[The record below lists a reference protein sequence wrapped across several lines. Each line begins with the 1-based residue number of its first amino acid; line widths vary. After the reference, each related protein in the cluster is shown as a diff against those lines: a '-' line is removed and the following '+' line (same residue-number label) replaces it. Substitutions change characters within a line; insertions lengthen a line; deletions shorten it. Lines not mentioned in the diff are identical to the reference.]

1 VTDPKVTVDDVRV
14 RQVGFETLMA
24 EADYVVRLAVVTAET
39 ESLINRAALARMK
52 PDAVLINLSRGNL
65 VDEPALVAALTEGR
79 LAGGAMD
86 VGHATDQMPS
96 PEFARLPR

>member
-24 EADYVVRLAVVTAET
+24 ETDYVVCLAAATEKTA
-39 ESLINRAALARMK
+39 SLISHAALAHE